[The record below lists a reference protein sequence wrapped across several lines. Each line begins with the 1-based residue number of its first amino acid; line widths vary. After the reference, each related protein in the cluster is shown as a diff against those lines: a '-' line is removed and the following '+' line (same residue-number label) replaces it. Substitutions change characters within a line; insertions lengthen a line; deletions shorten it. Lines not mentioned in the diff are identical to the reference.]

1 MSTLIL
7 EKKLTVQKTPLE
19 GVLLITPP
27 TIFDDFRGDFV
38 EIYNQELYQNA
49 GITAEFV
56 QDDYATSTKHVLRGI
71 HGDDKTGK
79 LVKCLYGTLYMLI
92 VNNDS
97 SSKEYKE
104 WTSFTLNC
112 RNHSQLYI
120 PPKFGTSYLV
130 MSDKA
135 ILHYKQTAY
144 YHNAKQ
150 FTIKWN
156 DPEYDFWWPILNPIT
171 SERDYP
177 FNTR

>member
-97 SSKEYKE
+97 NSKEYKE

-135 ILHYKQTAY
+135 ILH
-144 YHNAKQ
+144 
-150 FTIKWN
+150 
-156 DPEYDFWWPILNPIT
+156 
-171 SERDYP
+171 
-177 FNTR
+177 